1 MEQSLA
7 ERTAM
12 IGADV
17 QVPCLDGRTRRYVEL
32 DYAASTPAM
41 AGVWAA
47 VKEFM
52 PWCSSVHRGSGYK
65 SQLATTA
72 YEGARAAVAEFVGAR
87 DGTVVLVRN
96 TTEAINVLATALPA
110 GTRVLSTAAEHHA
123 NMLPWRRHD
132 LTVLPVAGSAWEL
145 VERC

>member
-47 VKEFM
+47 VEEFM
-52 PWCSSVHRGSGYK
+52 PW
-65 SQLATTA
+65 
-72 YEGARAAVAEFVGAR
+72 
-87 DGTVVLVRN
+87 
-96 TTEAINVLATALPA
+96 
-110 GTRVLSTAAEHHA
+110 
-123 NMLPWRRHD
+123 
-132 LTVLPVAGSAWEL
+132 
-145 VERC
+145 

>member
-47 VKEFM
+47 V
-52 PWCSSVHRGSGYK
+52 GG
-65 SQLATTA
+65 
-72 YEGARAAVAEFVGAR
+72 GR
-87 DGTVVLVRN
+87 DGRERHGHV
-96 TTEAINVLATALPA
+96 PA
-110 GTRVLSTAAEHHA
+110 SERSSSSPGTDGAA
-123 NMLPWRRHD
+123 
-132 LTVLPVAGSAWEL
+132 SAWSAS
-145 VERC
+145 

>member
-1 MEQSLA
+1 
-7 ERTAM
+7 M

-17 QVPCLDGRTRRYVEL
+17 QVPCLDGRPRRYVDL
-32 DYAASTPAM
+32 DHAASTPGM

-47 VKEFM
+47 VEEFM

-65 SQLATTA
+65 SRLATTA
-72 YEGARAAVAEFVGAR
+72 YEGARGAVAEFVGAR
-87 DGTVVLVRN
+87 DAAVVLVRN
-96 TTEAINVLATALPA
+96 TTEAINVLSAALPA

-132 LTVLPVAGSAWEL
+132 LTVLPVPGSAVGPGER
-145 VERC
+145 VEHRLAG